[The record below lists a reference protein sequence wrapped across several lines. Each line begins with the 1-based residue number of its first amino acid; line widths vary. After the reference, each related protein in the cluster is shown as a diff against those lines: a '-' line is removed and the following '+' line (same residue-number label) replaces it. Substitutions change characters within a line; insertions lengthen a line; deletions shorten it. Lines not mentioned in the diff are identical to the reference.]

1 MTTKIFQDLKE
12 ELQLGITEK
21 NHPFR
26 YFTLGTVGLDK
37 MARLRTVVLRNV
49 SDTLNLSF
57 YTDKRSKKVIHIMEN
72 NKVSLLFFH
81 PQKMIQIKI
90 EGIATIIKDKK
101 TIEDCWNTIQEN
113 SQKEYTTT
121 AAPGSGIA
129 NYEAVEYLGEDN
141 YFCVATITPHKI
153 EYLKLERPNHI
164 RIRYSKDYEN
174 WKGEYL
180 VP

>member
-57 YTDKRSKKVIHIMEN
+57 YTDKRSKKVIHITEN

-101 TIEDCWNTIQEN
+101 TVEDYWNTIQEN

-121 AAPGSGIA
+121 AAPGSSIA

-141 YFCVATITPHKI
+141 YFCVVTIAPHKI